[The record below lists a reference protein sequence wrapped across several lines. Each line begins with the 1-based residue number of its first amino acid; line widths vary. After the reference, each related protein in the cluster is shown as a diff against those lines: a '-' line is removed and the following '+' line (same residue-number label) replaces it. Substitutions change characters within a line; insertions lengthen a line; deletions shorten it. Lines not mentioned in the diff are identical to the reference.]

1 VTGTRMPRLVVVD
14 DDSEL
19 AQELAGLFTDVGYEV
34 TGVATAA
41 REGIDL
47 VEQTMPDVVL
57 MDVKME
63 GMSGTEAAGVLR
75 RQHPGLPVILLS
87 AYADAGI
94 VKAAQEA
101 DVAAYL
107 VKGCTAV
114 ELLST
119 VGAVVNESR
128 QKSRPAADG
137 DSDGAVWGAER

>member
-1 VTGTRMPRLVVVD
+1 MTATKGPRLVVVD
-14 DDSEL
+14 DDSQL

-75 RQHPGLPVILLS
+75 RRHPDVPVILLS

-94 VKAAQEA
+94 VKAARDA

-107 VKGCTAV
+107 VKGCTAG

-119 VGAVVNESR
+119 VGAVVER
-128 QKSRPAADG
+128 QQQIHSAGGLNGGGMNGGG
-137 DSDGAVWGAER
+137 DR

>member
-1 VTGTRMPRLVVVD
+1 MTPTKGPRLVVVD
-14 DDSEL
+14 DDSQL

-75 RQHPGLPVILLS
+75 RRHPDVPVILLS

-94 VKAAQEA
+94 VKAARDA

-107 VKGCTAV
+107 VKGCTAG

-119 VGAVVNESR
+119 VGAVVER
-128 QKSRPAADG
+128 QQQIHSVGGINAG
-137 DSDGAVWGAER
+137 DMNGGGDP

>member
-1 VTGTRMPRLVVVD
+1 MMAARVPRLVVVD
-14 DDSEL
+14 DDSQL

-57 MDVKME
+57 MDVKMD

-75 RQHPGLPVILLS
+75 RRHPEVPVILLS

-94 VKAAQEA
+94 VEAAKEA

-107 VKGCTAV
+107 VKGCSAG

-119 VGAVVNESR
+119 VGAVVERGQQNHIAGDENGGGSR
-128 QKSRPAADG
+128 
-137 DSDGAVWGAER
+137 